1 MTRERRQPLL
11 HRLASAGA
19 NATSLRPTHPR
30 LRLAI
35 GIGVPLLVLA
45 SLGLA
50 VASQWSKLPHLKWH
64 FEAGWLVLSLVAF
77 AVFQYVQAELY
88 VVMMHALGTPLKP
101 VRGRAIWCV
110 TLLGRYVP
118 TSVMLAVSRMAL
130 AQREGV
136 PKRVSFASFVYEMGL
151 TFTAA
156 VIVGA
161 YFFVSLPSLRH
172 DPERFAALVLP
183 VVALVALDP
192 RVFHRLADV
201 ALRRMGR
208 DPLPLSLSRR
218 RVFSFLVFYS
228 LAMVIAGFGVYAF
241 ARAIHPVGGSDLA
254 SVVASYSVGF
264 AVSLIAFV
272 LPGGLGAREA
282 AMAAALSP
290 AIGLTVGIAVAIAV
304 RLEQM
309 VIEVVFAAVAPL
321 VARRATGR
329 EIGPAPPPPPPPPDG

>member
-1 MTRERRQPLL
+1 MARERDRPLL

-19 NATSLRPTHPR
+19 SAISYRPAHPR

-35 GIGVPLLVLA
+35 GIGIPIVVLVC
-45 SLGLA
+45 LGLA
-50 VASQWSKLPHLKWH
+50 VASQWSKLPDLKWH
-64 FEAGWLVLSLVAF
+64 FEAGWLLISLAAF
-77 AVFQYVQAELY
+77 TVFQYAQAELY
-88 VVMMHALGTPLKP
+88 VVMMHALGAPLKP
-101 VRGRAIWCV
+101 IRGRAIWCV

-156 VIVGA
+156 VLVGA
-161 YFFVSLPSLRH
+161 YFFISLPDLRG
-172 DPERFAALVLP
+172 DPERFLALALP
-183 VVALVALDP
+183 VIALVALDP
-192 RVFHRLADV
+192 RVFHRFADLA
-201 ALRRMGR
+201 LHRMGR

-218 RVFSFLVFYS
+218 SVLGFLLGYA
-228 LAMVIAGFGVYAF
+228 LAMVVAGFGVYAF
-241 ARAIHPVGGSDLA
+241 ARAIHPVGGPHLA

-264 AVSLIAFV
+264 AASLVAFI

-282 AMAAALSP
+282 VMAAALSP
-290 AIGLTVGIAVAIAV
+290 ALGLTVGIAVAVAV

-309 VIEVVFAAVAPL
+309 LVELVFAGAMPL
-321 VARRATGR
+321 VARRVTGR
-329 EIGPAPPPPPPPPDG
+329 EIVAADQRPAGP

>member
-1 MTRERRQPLL
+1 MARGPDQPLL
-11 HRLASAGA
+11 HRIASAGA
-19 NATSLRPTHPR
+19 SATSLRPAHPR

-35 GIGVPLLVLA
+35 GIGIPLLVLA
-45 SLGLA
+45 SLALA

-64 FEAGWLVLSLVAF
+64 FEAGWLVLSLAAF
-77 AVFQYVQAELY
+77 VVFQYAQAELW
-88 VVMMHALGTPLKP
+88 VAMMHALGAPLKP

-118 TSVMLAVSRMAL
+118 TSVMMAVSRMAL
-130 AQREGV
+130 AEREGV

-161 YFFVSLPSLRH
+161 YFFISLHSLRN
-172 DPERFAALVLP
+172 DPERFAALLLP

-192 RVFHRLADV
+192 RVFHRLADL
-201 ALRRMGR
+201 ALQRMGR
-208 DPLPLSLSRR
+208 DPLPVSLSRR
-218 RVFSFLVFYS
+218 RVLSFLVLYG
-228 LAMVIAGFGVYAF
+228 LAMMVAGFGVYAF
-241 ARAIHPVGGSDLA
+241 ARAVHPVGGSHLA
-254 SVVASYSVGF
+254 TVVASYSVGF
-264 AVSLIAFV
+264 AASLIAFV

-290 AIGLTVGIAVAIAV
+290 AIGFTVGIAVAVAV

-309 VIEVVFAAVAPL
+309 VIEVVFAVVTPL

-329 EIGPAPPPPPPPPDG
+329 EIAPPPPAPDR

>member
-1 MTRERRQPLL
+1 MARERGQPLL
-11 HRLASAGA
+11 HRIVSAGDA
-19 NATSLRPTHPR
+19 VTSLRPTHPR
-30 LRLAI
+30 VRLAV
-35 GIGVPLLVLA
+35 GIGVPVLVLGC
-45 SLGLA
+45 LGLA
-50 VASQWSKLPHLKWH
+50 IASQWSKLPHLKWH
-64 FEAGWLVLSLVAF
+64 FEAGWLVLSLGAF
-77 AVFQYVQAELY
+77 AVFQYAQSELY
-88 VVMMHALGTPLKP
+88 VMMMHALGSPLKP

-172 DPERFAALVLP
+172 DPERFLALALP
-183 VVALVALDP
+183 VIALIALDP

-201 ALRRMGR
+201 ALHRLGR
-208 DPLPLSLSRR
+208 EPLPLSLSRR
-218 RVFSFLVFYS
+218 RVLSFLVAYA
-228 LAMVIAGFGVYAF
+228 LAMVVAGFGVYAF
-241 ARAIHPVGGSDLA
+241 ARAVHPVAGSHLA

-264 AVSLIAFV
+264 AVSLLAFV

-290 AIGLTVGIAVAIAV
+290 AVGLTVGIAVAVAV

-309 VIEVVFAAVAPL
+309 LVEVIFAGVAPL

-329 EIGPAPPPPPPPPDG
+329 EIAPAGPPPPAP